1 MGVTHHRVL
10 SCSDF
15 PPRPGSERSPFHVE
29 SIVDASGV
37 GGPGYTLVMSD
48 RGPSN
53 PREPS
58 TSSSV
63 AVWSGPHASIY
74 AEGTAARLGSSLVG
88 TGSAPTG
95 QTTDSGSDGL
105 ATFDDL
111 RTGPHACG
119 ADAVLLADRTFDPTM
134 NLQGAPRL
142 CTLEPLVRPSP
153 ASEPV
158 LLVGLL
164 VRSPGYM
171 AARQVLDDFGP
182 ISSMHVTS
190 HCGPG
195 QGSLYARLFDAVSLV
210 LTLLGAPDLID
221 AMLVPPTPPAGSDAK
236 LPPSEVPDVPVEG
249 LARLS
254 GDLGVLVRCQPL
266 GLATI
271 SASDQ
276 ASWERTATLL
286 GPSGTLKIHETG
298 ISWTGT
304 GGREIESWTREAPPF
319 ELACRQAA
327 IEVDRWL
334 AGNGPKVLEVDETL
348 ATATCEAT
356 RLSCRTREPES
367 TERVRDLLS
376 RT

>member
-1 MGVTHHRVL
+1 M
-10 SCSDF
+10 
-15 PPRPGSERSPFHVE
+15 
-29 SIVDASGV
+29 
-37 GGPGYTLVMSD
+37 PGYTLGMSD
-48 RGPSN
+48 HGPVN

-58 TSSSV
+58 ASSSV
-63 AVWSGPHASIY
+63 AVWSSPHARIY
-74 AEGTAARLGSSLVG
+74 ADGTAARLSSSLVG

-95 QTTDSGSDGL
+95 QAPEPGDAAIT
-105 ATFDDL
+105 TFDDL

-134 NLQGAPRL
+134 NFQGSPRL

-158 LLVGLL
+158 LLVGLM
-164 VRSPGYM
+164 VRSPGYL
-171 AARQVLDDFGP
+171 AARQVLEDFGA
-182 ISSMHVTS
+182 ISSMHITS

-210 LTLLGAPDLID
+210 LAVLGAPDLID
-221 AMLVPPTPPAGSDAK
+221 AMLVPPTPPSGSDPK
-236 LPPSEVPDVPVEG
+236 LPPTEVPDVPVEG

-254 GDLGVLVRCQPL
+254 GDLGVLIRCQPL

-304 GGREIESWTREAPPF
+304 GDREIESWTGEAPLF

-327 IEVDRWL
+327 NEVDRWL
-334 AGNGPKVLEVDETL
+334 AGNGPKVLEVDEAL

-367 TERVRDLLS
+367 TERARDLLS